1 MNSTEEILNFTR
13 KMSKSKWKWYEQY
26 EENVLTD
33 SCVMKR
39 KLNDAYYCN
48 KELVMR
54 LLFDAKVNLFLLEKS
69 VSKN

>member
-1 MNSTEEILNFTR
+1 
-13 KMSKSKWKWYEQY
+13 MSKSKWRWYEQY
-26 EENVLTD
+26 EDENVLSD

-54 LLFDAKVNLFLLEKS
+54 LLFDAKVNFFLLENS
-69 VSKN
+69 DSKN